1 LCARDHIRVLT
12 KKARM
17 ALVLEVKNTFFTI
30 RTPDEESGE
39 TKVKRCN
46 SLPRSWKFKADLE
59 NKHGEVSDS
68 STVIPDDISL
78 PGDHSSDTDKTS
90 DDGIAGGRTDGNCA
104 SCCGMQKTRLKLS
117 ARAFEPATEELQS
130 VIAAVKLALF
140 QNPHTSR
147 VHVQEGGMGST
158 TTIIAEVY
166 CSEWLSNAGACET
179 MILQPARDALL
190 EATSQ
195 SRGVYA
201 LGYANQPFE
210 NFYDLGF
217 KATVSVMPIAC
228 QDKACWEFFMN
239 GFCPRPST
247 CRWSHP
253 STSDMMEISV
263 SLRDAQCS
271 SVYDTRAIY

>member
-1 LCARDHIRVLT
+1 
-12 KKARM
+12 M

-30 RTPDEESGE
+30 KTPEEDAGE
-39 TKVKRCN
+39 SKTKRCN
-46 SLPRSWKFKADLE
+46 SLPRSWRLKANLE
-59 NKHGEVSDS
+59 KHSDVSDS
-68 STVIPDDISL
+68 STIVPDDISL
-78 PGDHSSDTDKTS
+78 PGDQSSDTDKTS
-90 DDGIAGGRTDGNCA
+90 DDGVTGGTIARNCA
-104 SCCGMQKTRLKLS
+104 GCCGAQKTRLKLS
-117 ARAFEPATEELQS
+117 ARAFEPATEEIQS

-140 QNPHTSR
+140 QNPHTSQ

-190 EATSQ
+190 DATTR

-201 LGYANQPFE
+201 LGYANEPFE

-217 KATVSVMPIAC
+217 KANLSVMPMAC
-228 QDKACWEFFMN
+228 QDTACWDFYMN

-247 CRWSHP
+247 CRWKHP
-253 STSDMMEISV
+253 GTSDLMEISV
-263 SLRDAQCS
+263 LLREAQCG
-271 SVYDTRAIY
+271 YDAGAFY